1 VRKNLDET
9 SKRQMLAA
17 EAIMAE
23 GREILRALASIDQD
37 EQTTI
42 ARAVMKKR
50 RAALKKLAE

>member
-1 VRKNLDET
+1 MDET

-23 GREILRALASIDQD
+23 DREILRALASIDQD